1 MKKTEI
7 LDAIRKAAETNDGVP
22 LGRERFEQQTGIK
35 ESAWSGKYWTRWG
48 DAVREAG
55 YNPNPMNQP
64 HPVEDLLR
72 PLAELSLELG
82 HFPTQP
88 EMNLK
93 RILLKKSQAG
103 TYGWPDGSMR
113 CANSIAIVESKSCLL
128 DVVPR
133 NGRLKPLQG
142 RFVP

>member
-1 MKKTEI
+1 MMRAKCVVL
-7 LDAIRKAAETNDGVP
+7 LDNFTKC
-22 LGRERFEQQTGIK
+22 
-35 ESAWSGKYWTRWG
+35 
-48 DAVREAG
+48 
-55 YNPNPMNQP
+55 
-64 HPVEDLLR
+64 LL
-72 PLAELSLELG
+72 S
-82 HFPTQP
+82 
-88 EMNLK
+88 
-93 RILLKKSQAG
+93 ILLKKSQAG